1 MRVRSHALVCT
12 ALALVGVAGA
22 VSTAQAGGFAIREQ
36 SAHFQGSSFAGNAA
50 GGALS
55 SMFWNPAAVGQ
66 FNGINTES
74 TYAWIIPD
82 SEITALPG
90 STLLGLGA
98 ESGNIGKQAIVP
110 ASYLSYQL
118 SPSVVLGFS
127 FGAPFGLATEPSN
140 RVWAG
145 MTQAR
150 TSKIETYN
158 LQTALAWRV
167 TPTFIVAA
175 GLQIERME
183 GTLKSANP
191 FAAGFPNVVIRGD
204 DVALGWTLGA
214 LWHATPTTT
223 VGLGFRS
230 SVEHNLEGGI
240 SGAFPAPGDI
250 EAGLKTPETVTL
262 SLRQELGPRW
272 TGLASVEWSNWSR
285 LESLDVICTSATCG
299 AGNTLV
305 SLPLGWHD
313 GWFFSLGA
321 EYAWSPAL
329 TLRGGVAYEMSPIQ
343 NADERPARL
352 PDADRIWASIGATYK
367 WSEKISVDFA
377 YSHIFVDDSSIL
389 RTDGGVLLVADA
401 ESSVD
406 ILSVGLKIKLGDDPP
421 PAPLK

>member
-1 MRVRSHALVCT
+1 VLGA
-12 ALALVGVAGA
+12 VAGA
-22 VSTAQAGGFAIREQ
+22 TSAAHAGGFAVREQ

-55 SMFWNPAAVGQ
+55 SMFWNPAAIGQ

-90 STLLGLGA
+90 STLIGVGA
-98 ESGNIGKQAIVP
+98 ESGNIGNQAIVP
-110 ASYLSYQL
+110 SSYLSYQL
-118 SPSVVLGFS
+118 TPSVVLGFS
-127 FGAPFGLATEPSN
+127 FGAPFGLSTEPSN

-158 LQTALAWRV
+158 LQSALAWRV

-183 GTLKSANP
+183 GTLK
-191 FAAGFPNVVIRGD
+191 AATGPLATSRNGVIHGD
-204 DVALGWTLGA
+204 DTAFGWTLGA

-223 VGLGFRS
+223 LGLGFRS
-230 SVEHNLEGGI
+230 SIEHNLEGTASVAGTPI
-240 SGAFPAPGDI
+240 GNNI

-262 SLRQELGPRW
+262 SLRQELGSRW
-272 TGLASVEWSNWSR
+272 TGLASIEWSNWSR
-285 LESLDVICTSATCG
+285 LKQLQVECTSAVCI
-299 AGNTLV
+299 AGLNPT
-305 SLPLGWHD
+305 LPLGWHD
-313 GWFFSLGA
+313 GWFYSLGA

-329 TLRGGVAYEMSPIQ
+329 TLRGGVAYEVSPIQ
-343 NADERPARL
+343 SADERPARL
-352 PDADRIWASIGATYK
+352 PDSDRIWASLGATYK

-377 YSHIFVDDSSIL
+377 YSHIFVEDSSIL

-421 PAPLK
+421 PPPLK